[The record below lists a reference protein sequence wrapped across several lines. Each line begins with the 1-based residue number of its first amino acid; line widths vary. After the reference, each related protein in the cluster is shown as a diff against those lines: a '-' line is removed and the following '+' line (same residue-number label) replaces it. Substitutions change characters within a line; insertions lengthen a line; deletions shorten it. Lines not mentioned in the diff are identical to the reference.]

1 MARVNNGANGAPS
14 GKVGAVVFC
23 KWKDI
28 TYVRSL
34 PKVKK
39 RRKLSDREN
48 KNRSKFA
55 FTQTYLGQFTKFFRL
70 GFHRYKENMTAFNA
84 AMSYH
89 LEHAVFLGAQGP
101 AINYEKFAISRGL
114 EDIIISTSTEIIN
127 GKLEIKWELNRTKE
141 LLHHELSDFRSMVLL
156 LPEDPKNHATG
167 VSLGN
172 SIEYRSQL
180 IDLPKV
186 GESSVFHL
194 YLGFAATDGSNRSM
208 NSVYLGI
215 VTVEKE

>member
-39 RRKLSDREN
+39 GRKLSDIEN

-55 FTQTYLGQFTKFFRL
+55 FTQTFLGQFTKFFRL
-70 GFHRYKENMTAFNA
+70 GFQRYKENMTAFNA

-89 LEHAVFLGAQGP
+89 LEHAVLLGEQGP

-114 EDIIISTSTEIIN
+114 ENMIISTSTEIVDD
-127 GKLEIKWELNRTKE
+127 KLEIKWEPKVTKE
-141 LLHHELSDFRSMVLL
+141 LLNHELIDFRTMVLL
-156 LPEDPKNHATG
+156 LPEDPMHTSAG
-167 VSLGN
+167 LLLGN
-172 SIEYRSQL
+172 SIEQRSQ
-180 IDLPKV
+180 IIELPKV
-186 GESSVFHL
+186 NSSSMFHL

>member
-1 MARVNNGANGAPS
+1 
-14 GKVGAVVFC
+14 
-23 KWKDI
+23 
-28 TYVRSL
+28 
-34 PKVKK
+34 
-39 RRKLSDREN
+39 
-48 KNRSKFA
+48 
-55 FTQTYLGQFTKFFRL
+55 
-70 GFHRYKENMTAFNA
+70 
-84 AMSYH
+84 MSYH
-89 LEHAVFLGAQGP
+89 LEHAVLLGEQGP

-127 GKLEIKWELNRTKE
+127 GKIEIKWELKITKE

-186 GESSVFHL
+186 RESSIFHL